1 METEIYNKILG
12 RNILLNSRKVGNK
25 SSLDINNN
33 LWNRNLVRVSED
45 RYENNQEKLKKDSKQ
60 SQR

>member
-33 LWNRNLVRVSED
+33 LRNRNLVRVAED

>member
-33 LWNRNLVRVSED
+33 LQNRNLVRVSED
-45 RYENNQEKLKKDSKQ
+45 WYENNQEKLKKDSKQ